1 MAKKDYKT
9 IANLNKVWGSKFASF
24 DDVVPVQR
32 NAVENSSNLAP
43 WLDHKM
49 FMINVWSHS
58 YIGKRVEFIQN
69 GVPGAKIGMSGTQV
83 PGYGYDWAQLMKHLA
98 CTAYYNGVQ
107 TTLVNQWQ
115 QEGSLSGQWGGGY
128 VSPGKLYD
136 VYQRSFHWSNLIKGA
151 NMAWNWHGS
160 AYNGDGSP
168 TINLKSY
175 CEEFNIIK
183 KGIAKLL
190 LTADKDNAEV
200 AVLYS
205 QPSVFTAMAGGI
217 GIAEWQNTQ
226 TGWEAL
232 LLDLKLTTRYITYE
246 DLADSKFDLNR
257 FKVIILPLS
266 LALSDAERQ
275 NLVKFAENGG
285 TVIADAFPGRY
296 DHHGKRINNTVLD
309 KLFPGHSGK
318 LDPQMQNLN
327 EEILNGRFKVAEPAL
342 GTLKVTKC
350 GKGRGIL
357 FNVMLNS
364 YQSLNIGG
372 VGGET
377 ATAASG
383 SQAYCLAMRKLVSKI
398 AKESKAESHAVV
410 TDKNNIQTPC
420 QSILKKAGENYYFA
434 IVRHSNTMS
443 TGKIDNNAAS
453 TPVIN
458 IKLPVSGMIYDVRNG
473 KKIAEGNAFKVK
485 AATGYGQL
493 FAILPAEVTAVNA
506 NVPAQAKAGSMV
518 NISCSADGAQSRTVY
533 RLEVFKPNGK
543 IAGEYS
549 LNSCFATPEGKF
561 AFQIPFNAEIGK
573 WQAVITHCASG
584 TRTVKSFDVVK

>member
-1 MAKKDYKT
+1 INFNVAVSNAQAGDKLLVTVEDTNFRTVYTAEQSAKNADFSIQLKTPYTLLYRVFAKVLRNGNVIGRSMSEFAVTGKQLDHTDFHAGMWGGRLILGDMLRQLGFDLISADGRRNNTEEGTLRNITNLNCYPLILNMGHVGLDHSRGHVYRGDKPSDPVRNPCFSNPAVTDSSKKAFEKLAKQNKFNYYSGMYHMLGDEMFLGSSVCYSDYCLKEFREYLKKDYKN

-24 DDVVPVQR
+24 DDVIPVQR

-115 QEGSLSGQWGGGY
+115 QAGSLSGQWGGGY

-232 LLDLKLTTRYITYE
+232 LLDLKFTTRYITYE
-246 DLADSKFDLNR
+246 NLADSKFDLNR
-257 FKVIILPLS
+257 F
-266 LALSDAERQ
+266 
-275 NLVKFAENGG
+275 
-285 TVIADAFPGRY
+285 
-296 DHHGKRINNTVLD
+296 
-309 KLFPGHSGK
+309 
-318 LDPQMQNLN
+318 
-327 EEILNGRFKVAEPAL
+327 
-342 GTLKVTKC
+342 
-350 GKGRGIL
+350 
-357 FNVMLNS
+357 
-364 YQSLNIGG
+364 
-372 VGGET
+372 
-377 ATAASG
+377 
-383 SQAYCLAMRKLVSKI
+383 
-398 AKESKAESHAVV
+398 
-410 TDKNNIQTPC
+410 
-420 QSILKKAGENYYFA
+420 
-434 IVRHSNTMS
+434 
-443 TGKIDNNAAS
+443 
-453 TPVIN
+453 
-458 IKLPVSGMIYDVRNG
+458 
-473 KKIAEGNAFKVK
+473 
-485 AATGYGQL
+485 
-493 FAILPAEVTAVNA
+493 
-506 NVPAQAKAGSMV
+506 
-518 NISCSADGAQSRTVY
+518 
-533 RLEVFKPNGK
+533 
-543 IAGEYS
+543 
-549 LNSCFATPEGKF
+549 
-561 AFQIPFNAEIGK
+561 
-573 WQAVITHCASG
+573 
-584 TRTVKSFDVVK
+584 

>member
-1 MAKKDYKT
+1 
-9 IANLNKVWGSKFASF
+9 
-24 DDVVPVQR
+24 
-32 NAVENSSNLAP
+32 
-43 WLDHKM
+43 M
-49 FMINVWSHS
+49 FMINVWSHK
-58 YIGKRVEFIQN
+58 YIGKRVEIIQQ
-69 GVPGAKIGMSGTQV
+69 GIPGAKIGMSGTQV
-83 PGYGYDWAQLMKHLA
+83 PGYGYDWAQLMKHLS

-115 QEGSLSGQWGGGY
+115 PEGSLSGQWGGGY

-136 VYQRSFHWSNLIKGA
+136 IYQRSYQWSNLIKGA
-151 NMAWNWHGS
+151 NMVWNWHGS

-175 CEEFNIIK
+175 SEEFNIIK
-183 KGIAKLL
+183 KGIAKLM
-190 LTADKDNAEV
+190 LTADRDNAQV

-246 DLADSKFDLNR
+246 NLADSKFDLSK
-257 FKVIILPLS
+257 FKVIILPLT
-266 LALSDAERQ
+266 LALSEAERQ
-275 NLVKFAENGG
+275 NLVKFAQNGG

-309 KLFPGHSGK
+309 KLFPGCAGK
-318 LDPQMQNLN
+318 LDPQMKDLKDP
-327 EEILNGRFKVAEPAL
+327 ILNGRFKVAEPAL
-342 GTLKVTKC
+342 GTLKVTKL

-364 YQSLNIGG
+364 YQSLTIGG

-383 SQAYCLAMRKLVSKI
+383 SQAYCLAMRKLVNKI
-398 AKESKAESHAVV
+398 AAESGAVSHAVV
-410 TDKNNIQTPC
+410 TDKNNQQTPS
-420 QSILKKAGENYYFA
+420 QSILKKAGENCYFA
-434 IVRHSNTMS
+434 IVRHSDTMK
-443 TGKIDNNAAS
+443 TGKIDNNAPD

-458 IKLPVSGMIYDVRNG
+458 IKLPVSGVIYDVREG

-506 NVPAQAKAGSMV
+506 AVPATVKAGSMV
-518 NISCSADGAQSRTVY
+518 NISCSADGAKSRTVY
-533 RLEVFKPNGK
+533 RMEVIKPNGK

-561 AFQIPFNAEIGK
+561 AFQIPFNAETGK

-584 TRTVKSFDVVK
+584 KKIAKAFNVVK